1 MTHIINT
8 LISVAQ
14 KCVAYSY
21 RQRPFI
27 ICCPVHAL
35 LLPNCQFMTSCR
47 KQYKIKPR
55 KAKANK
61 AGGIKSLA
69 TDEWAQC
76 SVVKCERKNSKA
88 TFIRPIEVPCAWR
101 LEMWKAT
108 ITSVAPTMKSWTS
121 SLVWLE
127 CWFPSPSWSGVV
139 LCRDEIRQ
147 GFFLELLELT
157 ALVLSTAIA
166 HNFIHMLDHIIKLL
180 LASNHS
186 VY

>member
-1 MTHIINT
+1 MVSYSEYNNLSGFYKPTLFYFIKVLIDSMTHIINT

-69 TDEWAQC
+69 TDE
-76 SVVKCERKNSKA
+76 
-88 TFIRPIEVPCAWR
+88 
-101 LEMWKAT
+101 
-108 ITSVAPTMKSWTS
+108 
-121 SLVWLE
+121 
-127 CWFPSPSWSGVV
+127 
-139 LCRDEIRQ
+139 
-147 GFFLELLELT
+147 
-157 ALVLSTAIA
+157 
-166 HNFIHMLDHIIKLL
+166 
-180 LASNHS
+180 
-186 VY
+186 